1 MPRVNIGPFHLNRDD
16 TTKLANKP
24 FRRNIDAFLE
34 AQALDTNLEKALKA
48 EIEAISGTC
57 CQGCLVGNRKLN
69 SNIRCVQ
76 RFVWKSPI
84 VHLDAFTQ
92 LSHGVKLS
100 NVNPQTTRTTRCL
113 LNQQHCN
120 PERSIPVAATETTT
134 GALVLLA

>member
-69 SNIRCVQ
+69 SNIRIC
-76 RFVWKSPI
+76 
-84 VHLDAFTQ
+84 A
-92 LSHGVKLS
+92 
-100 NVNPQTTRTTRCL
+100 
-113 LNQQHCN
+113 
-120 PERSIPVAATETTT
+120 
-134 GALVLLA
+134 ALVIMNQSLVLVNFACTVCSAICVEIAYRASRRLHAII

>member
-69 SNIRCVQ
+69 SNIR
-76 RFVWKSPI
+76 
-84 VHLDAFTQ
+84 
-92 LSHGVKLS
+92 HGVKLS

>member
-69 SNIRCVQ
+69 SNIRIDMRCTGHHE
-76 RFVWKSPI
+76 PI
-84 VHLDAFTQ
+84 ACSCKLRVYSVFSDLCGNR
-92 LSHGVKLS
+92 LSCISTPSRNYL
-100 NVNPQTTRTTRCL
+100 
-113 LNQQHCN
+113 
-120 PERSIPVAATETTT
+120 
-134 GALVLLA
+134 